1 MINNGGLE
9 TDMKVELSVLNLP
22 GASIEPENPLPLF
35 RDRHP
40 DGYSG
45 KDDTLTEEEQTL
57 LNYEANFR
65 ILPYCMQ
72 DRYTREKKPMQLK
85 TVILENDKLKATFLC
100 GYGAKL
106 HSLVKK
112 ETGKEILF
120 SNTVIQ
126 PGNLAI
132 RNAWT
137 SGGIEW
143 NISQL
148 GHSFTTCENIF
159 MAKMTDKKLGEFV
172 RVFEFERQKGLFW
185 YIDFYLPEGSELLFA
200 YVRIVNPND
209 TESPMY
215 WWTNTAVPESDK
227 TRLFSNVSRCLV
239 LKNGAWT
246 ATDLPH
252 HPAVPGVD
260 ISYSKGFPFSNEFFF
275 QTPKGTSMPWEAVV
289 NEDGTLFCEAST
301 ELLRYRKMFCWG
313 SHQGG
318 QHWQEYLS
326 EPNKGYYVEVQ
337 AGMAPTQRHGLK
349 MPANTVWD
357 FVQAFGETVAPEES
371 HSPDWNKAK
380 KKVEKAVKKHISEKK
395 LYKMLEKG
403 RSLSEKTPSDF
414 LNFGSGWGALETE
427 RLALEEKS
435 VPQGFYFPSSSMG
448 EPQMAWLGL
457 LRNGVLYEKEEHDLP
472 FSWMVQPAWR
482 KILEESLEKQENRNW
497 FSLMHLGNMLYEDF
511 QEEAAAALWEAS
523 LEKKP
528 TQWVYRNL
536 AVKADQFGRKEQA
549 LSYMEK
555 AYALE
560 NSFCDAGFYEEY
572 FKLLSEQ
579 GDYEKIWQAIQTMP
593 VSFQKLH
600 RMQIIAGQAALAT
613 DNLSYVEPIFETENA
628 VIREGELTLVDMWY
642 RYSAKKLAKERGVEY
657 SDELYEE
664 AKKLCPPPKNVDYR
678 IN

>member
-1 MINNGGLE
+1 
-9 TDMKVELSVLNLP
+9 MKVELSVLNLP

-260 ISYSKGFPFSNEFFF
+260 ISYSKGFPFSN
-275 QTPKGTSMPWEAVV
+275 
-289 NEDGTLFCEAST
+289 
-301 ELLRYRKMFCWG
+301 R
-313 SHQGG
+313 
-318 QHWQEYLS
+318 
-326 EPNKGYYVEVQ
+326 
-337 AGMAPTQRHGLK
+337 
-349 MPANTVWD
+349 
-357 FVQAFGETVAPEES
+357 
-371 HSPDWNKAK
+371 
-380 KKVEKAVKKHISEKK
+380 
-395 LYKMLEKG
+395 
-403 RSLSEKTPSDF
+403 
-414 LNFGSGWGALETE
+414 
-427 RLALEEKS
+427 
-435 VPQGFYFPSSSMG
+435 
-448 EPQMAWLGL
+448 
-457 LRNGVLYEKEEHDLP
+457 
-472 FSWMVQPAWR
+472 
-482 KILEESLEKQENRNW
+482 
-497 FSLMHLGNMLYEDF
+497 
-511 QEEAAAALWEAS
+511 
-523 LEKKP
+523 
-528 TQWVYRNL
+528 
-536 AVKADQFGRKEQA
+536 
-549 LSYMEK
+549 
-555 AYALE
+555 
-560 NSFCDAGFYEEY
+560 
-572 FKLLSEQ
+572 
-579 GDYEKIWQAIQTMP
+579 
-593 VSFQKLH
+593 
-600 RMQIIAGQAALAT
+600 
-613 DNLSYVEPIFETENA
+613 
-628 VIREGELTLVDMWY
+628 
-642 RYSAKKLAKERGVEY
+642 
-657 SDELYEE
+657 
-664 AKKLCPPPKNVDYR
+664 
-678 IN
+678 

>member
-1 MINNGGLE
+1 
-9 TDMKVELSVLNLP
+9 MKVKFSVLDIV
-22 GASIEPENPLPLF
+22 GAEIAPENPLPMF
-35 RDRHP
+35 RERNP
-40 DGYSG
+40 NGYTG
-45 KDDTLTEEEQTL
+45 KDETLTEEEKNL
-57 LNYEANFR
+57 LNYETNFR
-65 ILPYCMQ
+65 VLPYGMQ

-85 TVILENDKLKATFLC
+85 TVVLENDKLKATFLC
-100 GYGAKL
+100 EYGAKL
-106 HSLVKK
+106 HSLIKK

-143 NISQL
+143 NIGQL
-148 GHSFTTCENIF
+148 GHTFTTCENVF
-159 MAKMTDKKLGEFV
+159 MAKMYDKKMGEFV
-172 RVFEFERQKGLFW
+172 RAFEFERQKGLFW
-185 YIDFYLPEGSELLFA
+185 YLDFYLPQGEELLYV
-200 YVRIVNPND
+200 YVRIVNPNPYE
-209 TESPMY
+209 TPMY

-239 LKNGAWT
+239 LKNGSWT

-289 NEDGTLFCEAST
+289 NEDGSLFCEAST
-301 ELLRYRKMFCWG
+301 EKLRYRKMFCWG

-349 MPANTVWD
+349 MPAETVWD
-357 FVQAFGETVAPEES
+357 FVQAFGETTAPKES
-371 HSPDWNKAK
+371 HLPDWNKAQQ
-380 KKVEKAVKKHISEKK
+380 KVEKAVKKQISEKK

-403 RSLSEKTPSDF
+403 RTLSEQTPAEF
-414 LNFGSGWGALETE
+414 LNFGSGWGALEKE
-427 RLALEEKS
+427 RLAAENKQL
-435 VPQGFYFPSSSMG
+435 PQGFFFPAATMG
-448 EPQMAWLGL
+448 KEQAPWLGL
-457 LRNGVLYEKEEHDLP
+457 LQTGKLSERAPDDLP
-472 FSWMVQPAWR
+472 FSWMVQPEWR
-482 KILEESLEKQENRNW
+482 KILEESLKKPENKNW
-497 FSLMHLGNMLYEDF
+497 FSLMHLGNMFYEDL
-511 QEEAAAALWEAS
+511 QPNPAVAAWEESIAL
-523 LEKKP
+523 KP

-536 AVKADQFGRKEQA
+536 AVVADQYGDKDKA
-549 LSYMEK
+549 IAYMDQ

-572 FKLLSEQ
+572 FKLLAEK
-579 GDYEKIWQAIQTMP
+579 GENEKIWQAIQTMP
-593 VSFQKLH
+593 EDFKKLH
-600 RMQIIAGQAALAT
+600 RLQIIAGQAALAT
-613 DNLSYVEPIFETENA
+613 DNLDYVEPIFQTENA
-628 VIREGELTLVDMWY
+628 VIREGELTMVDMWY

-657 SDELYEE
+657 SDALYEE
-664 AKKLCPPPKNVDYR
+664 AKTLCPPPKNVDYR